1 MTKAV
6 LNTKNSEI
14 ENRISNICNLVT
26 TNVLNTEISIVGFKI
41 LDDSTQKFK
50 KVTAGKFAARLN
62 QRLI

>member
-6 LNTKNSEI
+6 LNTKNGEI
-14 ENRISNICNLVT
+14 ENRISNTCNLVT

-50 KVTAGKFAARLN
+50 KVTAGKSAARLN